1 MVTRRNFL
9 IALPVFAVSAG
20 AFAISPFRRR
30 KLIPVAPAFVYL
42 GTDTGKGKSK
52 GIYQSRFDSVTGRL
66 TPPVLAAAIPTPIS
80 LALSPPRN
88 GRRFLYS
95 ANSTSPSSAAATTF
109 AIDPTTAA
117 LRQIGQ
123 VAISGSDPACIS
135 IDDTGRVA
143 FVASF
148 DSSVSSFRV
157 LPDGTLSQPVDSFD
171 LRPTEK
177 FGPGT
182 NAQQDASHPHSV
194 TVSPDN
200 RFLLV
205 ADLGTD
211 RISVFL
217 FDPETGHLSEPHL
230 FTNNRPGSGPR
241 RIVFHPNGRWVYGI
255 NELDSTLDRYL
266 WTATR
271 FSETPQG
278 LLVSTNDPIK
288 TIAPDFPTDKNA
300 AAELVISS
308 DGSFLYASNRGED
321 SLVAFSISP
330 KNGRLTLLQR
340 ISCGGKTPVHFTLS
354 PNAQWLLCGNQDS
367 STITVFRR
375 DSASGKLAGPTQ
387 TVPLESPLFT
397 LFA

>member
-1 MVTRRNFL
+1 LKREWLMVTRRNFL

-157 LPDGTLSQPVDSFD
+157 LPRMRNRMPRIRTRSQYPLTTASCSSLTSAPIASQSSSSIPRLAISLSLTCLPTTAPAPVRAVSYFTPMAAGSMESTN
-171 LRPTEK
+171 LTRLSIAT
-177 FGPGT
+177 FGPPP
-182 NAQQDASHPHSV
+182 AS
-194 TVSPDN
+194 
-200 RFLLV
+200 
-205 ADLGTD
+205 A
-211 RISVFL
+211 
-217 FDPETGHLSEPHL
+217 
-230 FTNNRPGSGPR
+230 
-241 RIVFHPNGRWVYGI
+241 
-255 NELDSTLDRYL
+255 
-266 WTATR
+266 
-271 FSETPQG
+271 
-278 LLVSTNDPIK
+278 
-288 TIAPDFPTDKNA
+288 
-300 AAELVISS
+300 
-308 DGSFLYASNRGED
+308 
-321 SLVAFSISP
+321 
-330 KNGRLTLLQR
+330 RL
-340 ISCGGKTPVHFTLS
+340 
-354 PNAQWLLCGNQDS
+354 
-367 STITVFRR
+367 RR
-375 DSASGKLAGPTQ
+375 D
-387 TVPLESPLFT
+387 FW
-397 LFA
+397 